1 MAIKKNSKKEVET
14 KEVET
19 KEVKQLEITVKRARD
34 FSDDEKI
41 SIAIELEVN
50 GVTIYNC
57 WYREGKKKDGTD
69 YSMVAFPSREDP
81 NNKGKYYNY
90 AYVKLSE
97 EDVENIASQIE
108 QLI

>member
-1 MAIKKNSKKEVET
+1 MAIKKNSKKEA
-14 KEVET
+14 ET
-19 KEVKQLEITVKRARD
+19 KEVKQLEITVKRAKD
-34 FSDDEKI
+34 FSDDEKT
-41 SIAIELEVN
+41 SIAIDLEVN

-81 NNKGKYYNY
+81 KNRGKYYNH
-90 AYVKLSE
+90 AYVKLSD

>member
-1 MAIKKNSKKEVET
+1 MAIKKNSNKEA
-14 KEVET
+14 ET
-19 KEVKQLEITVKRARD
+19 KEVKQLEITVKRAKD
-34 FSDDEKI
+34 FSDDEKT
-41 SIAIELEVN
+41 SIAIDLEVN

-57 WYREGKKKDGTD
+57 WYREGKKKDGSD

-81 NNKGKYYNY
+81 KNKGKYYNH

-97 EDVENIASQIE
+97 ADVENIASQIE